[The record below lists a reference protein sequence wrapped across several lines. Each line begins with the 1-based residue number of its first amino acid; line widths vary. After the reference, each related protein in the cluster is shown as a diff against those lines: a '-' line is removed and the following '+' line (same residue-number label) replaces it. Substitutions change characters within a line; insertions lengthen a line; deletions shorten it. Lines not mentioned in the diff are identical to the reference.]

1 MSLLGSTFWPVMV
14 QITAATNANGHHDN
28 GLNIAFDYVVPIGLL
43 VGGLLFT
50 KW

>member
-1 MSLLGSTFWPVMV
+1 MIV

-28 GLNIAFDYVVPIGLL
+28 GLNIAFNYVVPIGFLI
-43 VGGLLFT
+43 GGILFT